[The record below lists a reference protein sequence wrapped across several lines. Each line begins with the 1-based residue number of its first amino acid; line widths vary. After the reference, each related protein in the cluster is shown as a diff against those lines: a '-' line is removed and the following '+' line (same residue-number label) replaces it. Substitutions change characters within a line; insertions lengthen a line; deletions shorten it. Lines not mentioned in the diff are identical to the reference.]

1 MTTHE
6 ILRYLRS
13 KGSKKNVEG
22 MARYGIVS
30 PKAFGVSVKHLTAL
44 SKRIGTDHTL
54 ALKLWDT
61 GWFEARILAAFIADP
76 GEMTRTLMNRWA
88 NDFDNWAITDGL
100 CLHLFRYTPYAH
112 AQAKLWC
119 GRKKEFVKRAGFS
132 MIATLSV
139 HDKKAPDKTFTSYLR
154 IIERHAIDDRNA
166 VKKAVNWALRQIGK
180 RNASL
185 YRRAIVT
192 AERLEKKKSPAARWV
207 AKDALR
213 EFRNPKIRA
222 RVLGKMQPRR
232 ARRTT
237 KKD

>member
-1 MTTHE
+1 MTTND
-6 ILRYLRS
+6 ILRDLRS
-13 KGSKKNVEG
+13 KGSKKNVDG

-30 PKAFGVSVKHLTAL
+30 SKAFGVSVRHLTAL
-44 SKRIGTDHTL
+44 SKKIGTDHGL
-54 ALKLWDT
+54 ALKLWNT

-76 GEMTRTLMNRWA
+76 QRMTRSLMNRWA

-100 CLHLFRYTPYAH
+100 CLHLFRETPHAH
-112 AQAKLWC
+112 AQAQLWC

-132 MIATLSV
+132 MIATLTV
-139 HDKKAPDKTFTSYLR
+139 HDKDVSDATFIRYLR
-154 IIERHAIDDRNA
+154 IIEEHATDERNG

-185 YRRAIVT
+185 YRRAFK
-192 AERLEKKKSPAARWV
+192 AAQRLETSSSPSARWV

-222 RVLGKMQPRR
+222 RVL
-232 ARRTT
+232 
-237 KKD
+237 KKR

>member
-1 MTTHE
+1 MTTVE
-6 ILRYLRS
+6 VLRSLRS
-13 KGSKKNVEG
+13 KGSRKNVAG

-44 SKRIGTDHTL
+44 SKTIGTDHAL
-54 ALKLWDT
+54 ALKLWET

-76 GEMTRTLMNRWA
+76 TKMTRSLMNAWA

-100 CLHLFRYTPYAH
+100 CIHLFRYTPYAH

-119 GRKKEFVKRAGFS
+119 TRKKEFVKRAGFS
-132 MIATLSV
+132 MIATLAV
-139 HDKKAPDKTFTSYLR
+139 HDKEGADKTFTAYLR
-154 IIERHAIDDRNA
+154 IIERHAGDGRNG

-185 YRRAIVT
+185 YRRAIDT
-192 AERLEKKKSPAARWV
+192 ATRLEKKQSPAARWI

-222 RVLGKMQPRR
+222 RVLKRS
-232 ARRTT
+232 
-237 KKD
+237 